1 MRKYKLWMQD
11 IVFTDDFMFFSSG
24 QFNGLFRTSIH
35 SGEAE
40 FVGFFPNDSKIQARL
55 HSDAFQ
61 YKDEILFLP
70 DLSDYI
76 TLYNIKKNDFV
87 CMKFP
92 VESSDPAMKFI
103 PKTVMGI
110 LCGSC
115 VYAFGGKY
123 PCIVCY
129 DFETRQLKVYDE
141 GLETYKRYGYK
152 EGMFFFSPNVCRMN
166 NKIFIG
172 TNTDDVIVEFNPETG
187 KSTFYHVG
195 KLLSNVLCSE
205 SDRIWLLEKSAK
217 CIYAWNT
224 HDGILQSL
232 EIKGDLKRAQ
242 QDYKC
247 SAVLGNEIW
256 FFPYLYLSGLV
267 MTVDKQ
273 SGRSDIK
280 ELFKVKNSIE
290 HQNKLLGSVWF
301 CKVHKNKLY
310 FMSVLENK
318 LYCYN
323 DSNEQEFCM
332 DIFTDR
338 TKLMKLV
345 FDHFDWCGVEKEEEN
360 LWKIECDI
368 IDRVML
374 GIREQPSE
382 EKSAPEFGKV
392 IYSYLL
398 KN

>member
-1 MRKYKLWMQD
+1 MRKYKLWMHN
-11 IVFTDDFMFFSSG
+11 IVFTDDSMFFSSG

-40 FVGFFPNDSKIQARL
+40 FVGFFPNDSKIQSRL
-55 HSDAFQ
+55 HSDAFL
-61 YKDEILFLP
+61 YKDELLFLP

-92 VESSDPAMKFI
+92 VENSNPAMKFI

-115 VYAFGGKY
+115 VYAFGGEY

-141 GLETYKRYGYK
+141 GLETYKKYGYK
-152 EGMFFFSPNVCRMN
+152 DGMVFFSRNVCQMGN
-166 NKIFIG
+166 TILIG
-172 TNTDDVIVEFNPETG
+172 TYTDDVIAEFNLETG
-187 KSTFYHVG
+187 KTRFYHVG
-195 KLLSNVLCSE
+195 KSLSNVLCSE

-232 EIKGDLKRAQ
+232 EIKGNLERVQ
-242 QDYKC
+242 QNYQY
-247 SAVLGNEIW
+247 SEILGNEIW
-256 FFPYLYLSGLV
+256 FFPYLSGLI
-267 MTVDKQ
+267 MTVDRQ
-273 SGRSDIK
+273 SGRSGIK
-280 ELFKVKNSIE
+280 EPFEVKKSIV
-290 HQNKLLGSVWF
+290 HQNESLGAVWF

-310 FMSVLENK
+310 FMSVIENK

-332 DIFTDR
+332 DIYTDR
-338 TKLMKLV
+338 SKLMKLI
-345 FDHFDWCGVEKEEEN
+345 FRDSDWCGVEKEKQN
-360 LWKIECDI
+360 LWKIERDI
-368 IDRVML
+368 IDRAML